1 MNTTLDER
9 GEKTL
14 LKGEFHNTVFI
25 VGIVLGI
32 IGIILSIL
40 YLTGE
45 NAAVF
50 AGIDYIIIIF
60 SIVFIFV
67 CIKELVLN
75 RKRMIGLTDSKV
87 FGNTGYKSFDILY
100 SNIAEIEER
109 VKRSF
114 MYGNNRYLYIK
125 TVSNTEINI
134 EQLKNTDK
142 IIQFIKSKRG

>member
-1 MNTTLDER
+1 MDNEMNTTLDER

-87 FGNTGYKSFDILY
+87 FGNKGINHLIFC
-100 SNIAEIEER
+100 
-109 VKRSF
+109 
-114 MYGNNRYLYIK
+114 
-125 TVSNTEINI
+125 TVI
-134 EQLKNTDK
+134 
-142 IIQFIKSKRG
+142 